1 MQSPTFASEFNL
13 YMIMKKFIVICYVL
27 SILGYIPMMANKIE
41 ICLKCEKIDKRPI
54 LTDKGKTPV
63 HIPVIYQDGHTIS
76 FQSHHPEY
84 IINIVQD
91 GEVVF
96 TSVVPTDT
104 TQYDLPDYIS
114 GKCVIQFLTENYC
127 FWAEIEL

>member
-1 MQSPTFASEFNL
+1 
-13 YMIMKKFIVICYVL
+13 MKKTLLSALLSLL
-27 SILGYIPMMANKIE
+27 SITMYAYSCNQLLLHLSARE
-41 ICLKCEKIDKRPI
+41 IDDTPAYHG
-54 LTDKGKTPV
+54 KGKAPV
-63 HIPVIYQDGHTIS
+63 RLPVIYQDNHTFS

-96 TSVVPTDT
+96 TSVVPADAA
-104 TQYDLPDYIS
+104 QFELPDYIS
-114 GKCVIQFLTENYC
+114 GKCVIQFLAGNYC